1 MQVLCGNEDRKSNI
15 NNKRRDNLKNKRQIE
30 STVSQQ
36 KNFSCWNGGDKNG
49 SKNGK
54 ECRLWKLWYFFF
66 VCFVLLLA
74 ARATKTTMSGQN
86 AAFGRSRRQLTDRG
100 RNRFKTQHQRLATRC
115 PSARCNVTRAVR
127 PREPR
132 TAKRRFV
139 S

>member
-15 NNKRRDNLKNKRQIE
+15 NNKRRDNLKKKANREHCFSTKKPQLLEWRRQKRL
-30 STVSQQ
+30 Q
-36 KNFSCWNGGDKNG
+36 KWQRVQAV
-49 SKNGK
+49 
-54 ECRLWKLWYFFF
+54 EVVVLFF

-86 AAFGRSRRQLTDRG
+86 AAFGRSHRQLTNRG
-100 RNRFKTQHQRLATRC
+100 RNRFKTQHQRLATRR